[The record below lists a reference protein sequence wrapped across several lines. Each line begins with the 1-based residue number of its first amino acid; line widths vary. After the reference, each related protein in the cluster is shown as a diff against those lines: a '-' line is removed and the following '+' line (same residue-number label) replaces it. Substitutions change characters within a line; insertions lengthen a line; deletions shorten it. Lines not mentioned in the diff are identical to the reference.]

1 MARNI
6 RNLPT
11 KFAHFE
17 RVTQRK
23 AIQTLRKDK
32 SAHSSTDYD
41 PNPNKSQDSTDWL
54 NEPDLTT
61 SALFFPF
68 THCVD
73 PLCTYKLQQPILVF
87 PF

>member
-1 MARNI
+1 MAQNI

-41 PNPNKSQDSTDWL
+41 PNPNKSQDSTD
-54 NEPDLTT
+54 
-61 SALFFPF
+61 
-68 THCVD
+68 
-73 PLCTYKLQQPILVF
+73 
-87 PF
+87 